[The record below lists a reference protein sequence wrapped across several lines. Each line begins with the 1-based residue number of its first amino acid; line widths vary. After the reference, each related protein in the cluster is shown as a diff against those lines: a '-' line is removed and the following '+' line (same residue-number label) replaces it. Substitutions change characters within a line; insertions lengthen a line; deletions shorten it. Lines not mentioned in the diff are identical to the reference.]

1 MERRL
6 TCTGVR
12 KLEYQTF
19 EPPALQPSQIKIKS
33 VYGAAKHGTE
43 MSFYKGYGND
53 RGGYDA
59 VKGIFDHE
67 KTNNPYPFHI
77 GNMVVGTV
85 TEIGSG
91 VSTFAVGDRA
101 LAYSGFATAVVAEAR
116 SCWKL
121 PDTVSWQSGVCIDP
135 ADFAFSAIRDGNV
148 RIGDAVAVFSLGAI
162 GLMVI
167 QLLAQTGAHPIIAL
181 DPIEQRRA
189 LAIEFG
195 ATNVIDPTKT
205 DAGQEIRKIT
215 SNRGADVIIEYSGT
229 RQAMQDAL
237 RGVAYGGTVVAG
249 AFPPPYT
256 AGLDLGAEAHVNIPN
271 IVFTRACSDP
281 NRDHPRWNNDRI
293 YSCCYDLIINKRV
306 LGEKVVWPIV
316 GFDELITAYPKIADD
331 PSSTLKLGVR
341 Y

>member
-1 MERRL
+1 MERRF

-12 KLEYQTF
+12 KLEYQAF
-19 EPPALQPSQIKIKS
+19 EPPVLKPGQIRIQS
-33 VYGAAKHGTE
+33 VYSAAKHGTE
-43 MSFYKGYGND
+43 MSFYKGYGNE

-59 VKGIFDHE
+59 GKGIFDRE
-67 KTNNPYPFHI
+67 NIANPYPFHI

-85 TEIGSG
+85 IEIGSD
-91 VSTFAVGDRA
+91 VSTFSVGDRA
-101 LAYSGFATAVVAEAR
+101 LAYSGFSTAVVSEAR
-116 SCWKL
+116 SSWKL
-121 PDTVSWQSGVCIDP
+121 PDAVSWQSAVCIDP
-135 ADFAFSAIRDGNV
+135 ADFAFSAIRDGNI

-162 GLMVI
+162 GLMAI
-167 QLLAQTGAHPIIAL
+167 QLLAQTGAYPIIAF
-181 DPIEQRRA
+181 DPIEQRRN

-195 ATNVIDPTKT
+195 ATVTLDPTRC
-205 DAGQEIRKIT
+205 DAGKEIRKLT
-215 SNRGADVIIEYSGT
+215 QDRGADVVIEYSGT

-249 AFPPPYT
+249 AFPPPHS

-293 YSCCYDLIINKRV
+293 YFCCYDLIVNHKV
-306 LGEKVVWPIV
+306 LGDKVVWPIV
-316 GFDELITAYPKIADD
+316 SFDELISAYPKIADD

>member
-1 MERRL
+1 MNRKL
-6 TCTGVR
+6 TCIGVR
-12 KLEYQTF
+12 QLEYQ
-19 EPPALQPSQIKIKS
+19 EYESPVLHSNQIRIKS
-33 VYGAAKHGTE
+33 IYGAAKHGTE
-43 MSFYKGYGND
+43 MSVYKGYGNN

-59 VKGIFDHE
+59 AKGIFDHD
-67 KTNNPYPFHI
+67 KTANPYPFHI

-85 TEIGSG
+85 MEVGSD
-91 VSTFAVGDRA
+91 VNTFAVGDRA
-101 LAYSGFATAVVAEAR
+101 LTYSGFATSVVAEAR
-116 SCWKL
+116 SSWKL
-121 PDTVSWQSGVCIDP
+121 PDTVSWQSAVCIDP

-162 GLMVI
+162 GLMAI
-167 QLLAQTGAHPIIAL
+167 QLLSQTGAHPIIAF
-181 DPIEQRRA
+181 DPIEQRRNLA
-189 LAIEFG
+189 LEFG
-195 ATNVIDPTKT
+195 ATITMDPTQC
-205 DAGQEIRKIT
+205 DAGKEIRNLT
-215 SNRGADVIIEYSGT
+215 NDRGADVVIEYSGT

-293 YSCCYDLIINKRV
+293 YTCCYDLIVNHKV

-316 GFDELITAYPKIADD
+316 RFDDLIAAYPKIADD
-331 PSSTLKLGVR
+331 SSSTLKLGVR